1 MLKVHGKGG
10 HGLVVA
16 DAWITEF
23 PNSSCQFSDDAEG
36 TRPGPTDDF
45 IVAIGDNRVRQ
56 RLGGNINVVHAKA
69 VVAPGTHYGKGIF
82 IAANAVVN
90 PGVVIGDGVIIN
102 TGALVD
108 HGCVLG
114 SWCHIAPGAVL
125 CGGVEVGDGAFVGA
139 NSVVKEGIR
148 IGEWSVV
155 GCGAAVIRDVPPGET
170 HGGVP
175 ARRLIAA
182 DPEG

>member
-1 MLKVHGKGG
+1 MLVIFGRGG
-10 HGLVVA
+10 HGHVVA
-16 DAWITEF
+16 EAWRGQ
-23 PNSSCQFSDDAEG
+23 SCFVDDKDD
-36 TRPGPTDDF
+36 TRPTPNDDF

-56 RLGGNINVVHAKA
+56 RLGGNTNVFHPRASI
-69 VVAPGTHYGKGIF
+69 APGTHLGKGIF

-108 HGCVLG
+108 HNCVLG
-114 SWCHIAPGAVL
+114 SWSHIAPGAVL

-139 NSVVKEGIR
+139 NAVVKEGIR

-175 ARRLIAA
+175 ARKLNAA
-182 DPEG
+182 EQEG